1 MADILLAA
9 AIKKT
14 VEISSKLA
22 VEEGSRFF
30 RLREDINW
38 MEGQMRH
45 MQSYLEADEAS
56 NEDDP
61 KVRNFT
67 NDIKELARDV
77 EDILEKFAPQIE
89 SFSCLKTVACIF
101 PYCNTAYKFS
111 LEIER
116 IKVRIKNIDDN
127 RTTFGIMDTSR
138 SVDTENWDSRRSY
151 LHADEPEVIGLD
163 DDCNN
168 LEARLLDERQEYS
181 VISIIGMPGLGKT
194 TLAKKIYNH
203 VQPHFDCSALV
214 YVSQEPNIREL
225 LKGIARQVGLD
236 QSEDSSLEVDLCSFL
251 REKRYIIL
259 FDDIWDNRSWDAI
272 KYGLPYNPKSG
283 SRIIITS
290 RNNDVGRYIGG
301 ECSLYCLQPLDSENS
316 WTLFCKQIMTF
327 EKNLTYPKELKDIGE
342 QIVGK
347 CGGVPLAIVV
357 TAGMLRA
364 RERTENEWKEVLVNI
379 GEDDRD
385 ECSRLCALS
394 YKDLPTALKPC
405 FLYFGLFP
413 KGHEVLAFDLMNM
426 WIAEKLVVQSNG
438 EQEVEEVAESFLNK
452 LLARNLIQVVE
463 RKYDGRI
470 KTCRMHG
477 ILHNFCV
484 RIGKDNKFCH
494 LLGAKESWSSL
505 KGLRRVA
512 CDTKRTTKNI
522 NLHSQIS
529 KVRALMCFTEKE
541 DDYTP
546 ENKFFKSI
554 SSFRYLR
561 VLSLQFDNGYT
572 SGNFPDEFWNLIHLS
587 YIRFRGVALG
597 ITMNISNLKN
607 LLTLDI
613 QDYGTSLDILKMK
626 QLRHILLSDMEI
638 PMQHYNCMC
647 HPASSTVVCLE
658 NLQTLEW
665 VSSAVLEQIGMHNL
679 PNLRRLGIDDLSKNT
694 FEKLCCPIPPLQKLE
709 ELTLNMVGMETLPRE
724 VREERWNLSGHQS
737 LVKLRVKGRLFEL
750 PTVEGF
756 PPNLVKLSL
765 HSFNVKEDPMG
776 TLKQLPKLKILKLES
791 HSWAELSVMD
801 CCGADSFPQ
810 LEMLHIHYFQ
820 YLKELISDDV
830 GLPKLK
836 KVIIRNCGDVQKITG
851 RIQYVMGKSQSS
863 DILEGAQL
871 PVIDL

>member
-1 MADILLAA
+1 MVRQRSSRLSDWRDADNASSGAAHCFFSGVKCDGDSRVIAINISGVPLFGTLPPEIGLLDRLVNLTLIGDNLTGELPPEMAKLTVVRVIGQSTLQFGPDEAATAAFIFVVEWKTGKPVSTLPALAA
-9 AIKKT
+9 SLQQVTRIKILKVNLSPLSIDIDVLEAMLAQVKELKRSGTAIKKT

-22 VEEGSRFF
+22 VEEGSRLF

-38 MEGQMRH
+38 MEGQLRH
-45 MQSYLEADEAS
+45 MQSYLEAVEAS
-56 NEDDP
+56 NGDDS
-61 KVRNFT
+61 KVINLTMISRS
-67 NDIKELARDV
+67 LH
-77 EDILEKFAPQIE
+77 
-89 SFSCLKTVACIF
+89 
-101 PYCNTAYKFS
+101 FS
-111 LEIER
+111 LEIEK
-116 IKVRIKNIDDN
+116 IKVRIKAIDDN
-127 RTTFGIMDTSR
+127 RKTFGIMDTSR
-138 SVDTENWDSRRSY
+138 SVDAENWDLRRSY

-163 DDCNN
+163 DDCKN
-168 LEARLLDERQEYS
+168 LEAKLLDERQEHRF
-181 VISIIGMPGLGKT
+181 ISIIGMPGLGKT
-194 TLAKKIYNH
+194 TLAKKIYNQ

-236 QSEDSSLEVDLCSFL
+236 QSEDSNLEVDLCTFL

-272 KYGLPYNPKSG
+272 KYGLPYNTKSG
-283 SRIIITS
+283 SRVIITS

-301 ECSLYCLQPLDSENS
+301 ECSLYSLQPLDSENS
-316 WTLFCKQIMTF
+316 WKLFCKQLMIF
-327 EKNLTYPKELKDIGE
+327 ETNLTYPKELKDIGE

-364 RERTENEWKEVLVNI
+364 RERTENEWKQVLVNI

-394 YKDLPTALKPC
+394 YKDLPTVLKSC

-426 WIAEKLVVQSNG
+426 WISEKLVVQSNG
-438 EQEVEEVAESFLNK
+438 EQEVEEVAQSFLNK
-452 LLARNLIQVVE
+452 LLARNLIHVVE

-477 ILHNFCV
+477 ILHNLCV

-512 CDTKRTTKNI
+512 CDTKRTTENI

-529 KVRALMCFTEKE
+529 KVRALMCFTENKA
-541 DDYTP
+541 DYSP
-546 ENKFFKSI
+546 EKFFKSI

-561 VLSLQFDNGYT
+561 VLSLQFDGFT
-572 SGNFPDEFWNLIHLS
+572 SGHFPDEFWNLIHLS

-613 QDYGTSLDILKMK
+613 QDCGASLDILKMK
-626 QLRHILLSDMEI
+626 QLRHLLLSDMEM

-647 HPASSTVVCLE
+647 HPASSTEVCLE
-658 NLQTLEW
+658 NLQTLKW

-694 FEKLCCPIPPLQKLE
+694 FEKLCCPVPPLAKLE
-709 ELTLNMVGMETLPRE
+709 ELTLNMARMEKLP
-724 VREERWNLSGHQS
+724 
-737 LVKLRVKGRLFEL
+737 
-750 PTVEGF
+750 
-756 PPNLVKLSL
+756 
-765 HSFNVKEDPMG
+765 
-776 TLKQLPKLKILKLES
+776 
-791 HSWAELSVMD
+791 
-801 CCGADSFPQ
+801 
-810 LEMLHIHYFQ
+810 
-820 YLKELISDDV
+820 
-830 GLPKLK
+830 
-836 KVIIRNCGDVQKITG
+836 
-851 RIQYVMGKSQSS
+851 
-863 DILEGAQL
+863 
-871 PVIDL
+871 